1 VTIKL
6 NLDNSD
12 GRGKAIIK
20 VVDTGIGIAEEDQ
33 ETIFDEF
40 RQVSE
45 GYNRHFEG
53 AGLGL
58 TIAKKFAEKMGG
70 SISLESEVGKGSI
83 FTVIFPAE
91 KEGINSGPSIM
102 TAKENIL
109 PSSVGTSKK
118 VLVVDDDFA
127 TRKIVELFLRGE
139 IELESASNSKE
150 AIDMVNANVYSL
162 VLMDISL
169 GKGISGVDLLQNLKS
184 LSSYQDVPIIAVTA
198 HAMMGDREKFMSSGF
213 NDYLSKPFSRKDL
226 VDKVR
231 NWISNGNSNGKNI

>member
-1 VTIKL
+1 
-6 NLDNSD
+6 
-12 GRGKAIIK
+12 
-20 VVDTGIGIAEEDQ
+20 
-33 ETIFDEF
+33 
-40 RQVSE
+40 
-45 GYNRHFEG
+45 
-53 AGLGL
+53 
-58 TIAKKFAEKMGG
+58 
-70 SISLESEVGKGSI
+70 
-83 FTVIFPAE
+83 
-91 KEGINSGPSIM
+91 M

-139 IELESASNSKE
+139 IELESASNSKD

-184 LSSYQDVPIIAVTA
+184 LPSYQDVPIIAVTA

-231 NWISNGNSNGKNI
+231 NWISNGSSNGKNI